1 MLNNIHQDPEN
12 LRRIHDIYD
21 EAITRLICLICDES
35 ILELVFDIHLL
46 RGLPFDVIQNNKACT
61 IPQRYIKII
70 ESKTQIAIKINEVNY
85 DHESGKY
92 KYEGE
97 FFEIDAKGKMSSIAK
112 ISIPSY
118 SIPTLIKKATRIT
131 TRQL

>member
-46 RGLPFDVIQNNKACT
+46 RGLPVDVIQNNK
-61 IPQRYIKII
+61 RII
-70 ESKTQIAIKINEVNY
+70 ESKNQIAIKINEVNY

-92 KYEGE
+92 KYESE

-118 SIPTLIKKATRIT
+118 SIPTLLEKATRIT

>member
-1 MLNNIHQDPEN
+1 LLNNIHQDPEN

-46 RGLPFDVIQNNKACT
+46 RGLPVDVIQNNK
-61 IPQRYIKII
+61 RII
-70 ESKTQIAIKINEVNY
+70 ESKNQIAIKINEVNY

-97 FFEIDAKGKMSSIAK
+97 FFEIDAKGKMNSIAK

-118 SIPTLIKKATRIT
+118 SIPTLLEKATRIT

>member
-12 LRRIHDIYD
+12 LRRIRDIYD

-46 RGLPFDVIQNNKACT
+46 RGLPVDVIQNNK
-61 IPQRYIKII
+61 RII
-70 ESKTQIAIKINEVNY
+70 ESKNQIAIKINEVNH

-92 KYEGE
+92 KYEGG
-97 FFEIDAKGKMSSIAK
+97 I
-112 ISIPSY
+112 
-118 SIPTLIKKATRIT
+118 L
-131 TRQL
+131 